1 MVDLNLRWGWV
12 YEKSGVW
19 NGEQGI
25 NRKNEE
31 ITILILQNSS
41 MKGGVM
47 RKYSF
52 LIVGA
57 VVTALFLLNGS
68 FVWAA
73 EKTGFV
79 DLGEILVKSDA
90 GKKAEE
96 QFKKAFEK
104 DRVSIQDKE
113 KELQKLKEELE
124 RQRPVLKEEAWKAKE
139 TDYQKKFR
147 DYQLMVKDANEALQ
161 AKRQDILKSIVPEI
175 VNVVKAIGEREQY
188 TMIVDISS
196 VPLAFYD
203 KKNDITKKVTDDFN
217 KVYKAKK

>member
-1 MVDLNLRWGWV
+1 
-12 YEKSGVW
+12 
-19 NGEQGI
+19 
-25 NRKNEE
+25 
-31 ITILILQNSS
+31 

-57 VVTALFLLNGS
+57 VVAALFLLNGS

-79 DLGEILVKSDA
+79 DLGEVLVKSDA

-96 QFKKAFEK
+96 QFKKSFDK
-104 DRVSIQDKE
+104 DRNSIQDKE

>member
-1 MVDLNLRWGWV
+1 
-12 YEKSGVW
+12 
-19 NGEQGI
+19 
-25 NRKNEE
+25 
-31 ITILILQNSS
+31 

-79 DLGEILVKSDA
+79 DMSEVLVKSDA

-96 QFKKAFEK
+96 QFKKFFEK
-104 DRVSIQDKE
+104 DRGSIQDKE
-113 KELQKLKEELE
+113 KDLQKLKEELDNQ
-124 RQRPVLKEEAWKAKE
+124 RQVLKEANLKAKE
-139 TDYQKKFR
+139 LDYQKKFR
-147 DYQLMVKDANEALQ
+147 DYQLMLKDANEELQ
-161 AKRQDILKSIVPEI
+161 AKEQEVFKPLIPVMLKVITE
-175 VNVVKAIGEREQY
+175 IGEREQY

-203 KKNDITKKVTDDFN
+203 KKNDITKKVTDEFN